1 MEHTRPL
8 PIAVV
13 TGVLVYE
20 EGASASSSSSATA
33 AAPPSPARLPRGAS
47 CSSSSTMVAPPPRH
61 TRCSCATVGA
71 PSDAPTH
78 ADERCPCC
86 GSALDTEPL
95 CALGSVGAQDVAL
108 LSWSSRSYVEL
119 RTAAEAGN
127 IAAATVI
134 ATSLQFGLRGA
145 PCDVLQALSWLF
157 RAASANVAA
166 AQVALGVNYENGI
179 GVAPDIGEAVRLYK
193 RAAHAGFAPAHKC
206 LGVCFRA
213 GRGVP
218 LDKQQAFCCFE
229 RGAALCCKFA
239 MVELSHCYLDGTG
252 CSADHTLACTW
263 ARRALAEGDR
273 SGHAVVV
280 LALVYSAGVAVPRN
294 DAQAA
299 ALFAA
304 AAAKGSDA
312 GVRGLCLLADH
323 GVPEAEVAFLTLPA
337 AERAAAERAVNEVTS
352 QVRAERAAQGE
363 TALS

>member
-1 MEHTRPL
+1 MEHTRPS

-13 TGVLVYE
+13 TGMLVYE
-20 EGASASSSSSATA
+20 EGAPAFSSSSFSAA

-78 ADERCPCC
+78 ADERCTCC
-86 GSALDTEPL
+86 GSALDAEPL
-95 CALGSVGAQDVAL
+95 CALGSVGAQDAAL

-119 RTAAEAGN
+119 RAAAEAGD
-127 IAAATVI
+127 IAAATVL

-145 PCDVLQALSWLF
+145 PCDVMQALSWLF

-166 AQVALGVNYENGI
+166 AQVALGINYENGI

-213 GRGVP
+213 GRGMP

-252 CSADHTLACTW
+252 CGADHTLACTW
-263 ARRALAEGDR
+263 ARRALSEGDR
-273 SGHAVVV
+273 SGQAEVV

-294 DAQAA
+294 DVQAT

-323 GVPEAEVAFLTLPA
+323 GDRGRGCLSCA
-337 AERAAAERAVNEVTS
+337 AR
-352 QVRAERAAQGE
+352 G
-363 TALS
+363 